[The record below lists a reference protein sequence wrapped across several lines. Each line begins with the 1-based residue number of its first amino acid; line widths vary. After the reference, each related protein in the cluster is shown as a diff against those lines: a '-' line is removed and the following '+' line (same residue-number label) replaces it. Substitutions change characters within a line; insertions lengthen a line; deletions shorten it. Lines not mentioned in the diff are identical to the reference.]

1 MTLRRLLF
9 WVHLGIGII
18 IGLVIGFLAVT
29 GSILTFQPQIVA
41 FAEKSIQITSPTQGS
56 CVAPS
61 DLLKNASDYRHGSA
75 TALALFSDPHRP
87 AEVSFGSDSVVL
99 VNSCDGR
106 VIGNGA
112 ERLRGFF
119 SGVKD
124 LHRWVALNGVRHE
137 QLRSIKDAC
146 VVAFVFMILSGL
158 VIWFPRKLTWQYL
171 RPAVIFRR
179 DLRGRAR
186 EWNWHN
192 VFGFWMAGP
201 LAVIALS
208 GTIMAYPWA
217 NALLYRVAGDHLPTE
232 RAETEPKRAKPLH
245 TDKFASLDLAI
256 RAAMTQDAKWQSL
269 EMRLPSDKDPNIAFR
284 LEEGDGSD
292 PRQRVQLVLART
304 DGHVVRVEPFSNN
317 SLGRRWRLNTR
328 FVHTGEMF
336 GIAGRIVALL
346 ACISALMLVWTG
358 FSLALRR
365 FASWRKRK
373 ASHERAGGR
382 QNRPKSPAQEAA
394 RV

>member
-9 WVHLGIGII
+9 WIHLGVGVI
-18 IGLVIGFLAVT
+18 IGLVIGVLAVT

-41 FAEKSIQITSPTQGS
+41 FAEKGAQITSPAQGP
-56 CVAPS
+56 CAAPS
-61 DLLKNASDYRHGSA
+61 DLLKKASDYRHGSA
-75 TALALFSDPHRP
+75 TSLVLFSDPHRP
-87 AEVSFGSDSVVL
+87 GEVSFGADSVVL

-112 ERLRGFF
+112 GKLRGFF
-119 SGVKD
+119 SSVRD
-124 LHRWVALNGVRHE
+124 LHRWVAFNGVRHE
-137 QLRSIKDAC
+137 RLRSIKDAC

-158 VIWFPRKLTWQYL
+158 VIWFPRKLTWQHL
-171 RPAVIFRR
+171 RPAVFFRL

-192 VFGFWMAGP
+192 VFGLWMAVP
-201 LAVIALS
+201 LTVIALS

-217 NALLYRVAGDHLPTE
+217 NALLYRVVGDHLPTE
-232 RAETEPKRAKPLH
+232 RAEAEPKKAKPLRA
-245 TDKFASLDLAI
+245 DRFASLDLAI
-256 RAAMTQDAKWQSL
+256 AAAMTQDAKWQSL
-269 EMRLPSDKDPNIAFR
+269 EMRLPSEKDPNVAFR

-292 PRQRVQLVLART
+292 PRQRVQLVLARM

-317 SLGRRWRLNTR
+317 SLGRRWRLYAR

-336 GIAGRIVALL
+336 GVPGRIVALL
-346 ACISALMLVWTG
+346 ACMSAFMLVWTG

-373 ASHERAGGR
+373 TSHEKFGGKR
-382 QNRPKSPAQEAA
+382 RSQSLAQEAA

>member
-1 MTLRRLLF
+1 MTFRRLLF
-9 WVHLGIGII
+9 WVHLGVGVV

-41 FAEKSIQITSPTQGS
+41 FAERSSQVTSPVQSS
-56 CVAPS
+56 CVNPS

-75 TALALFSDPHRP
+75 TSLVLFSDPHRP
-87 AEVSFGSDSVVL
+87 GEVFFGADSVVL
-99 VNSCDGR
+99 VNSCDGQ
-106 VIGNGA
+106 VIGNGTK
-112 ERLRGFF
+112 LRGFF
-119 SGVKD
+119 SGVRD
-124 LHRWVALNGVRHE
+124 LHRWVALNGMRHE
-137 QLRSIKDAC
+137 RLRSVKDAC
-146 VVAFVFMILSGL
+146 VVTFVFMIFSGL
-158 VIWFPRKLTWQYL
+158 VIWFPKKLTWQHL
-171 RPAVIFRR
+171 RPAVFFRR

-192 VFGFWMAGP
+192 VFGFWMAVP
-201 LAVIALS
+201 VAVIALS

-232 RAETEPKRAKPLH
+232 RAETESRRAKPLRA
-245 TDKFASLDLAI
+245 DKFASLDVAI
-256 RAAMTQDAKWQSL
+256 RAAMTEDVKWRSL
-269 EMRLPSDKDPNIAFR
+269 EMRLPSEKDPNVAFR

-304 DGHVVRVEPFSNN
+304 DGHVVRVDPFSNN
-317 SLGRRWRLNTR
+317 SPGRRWRIYAR

-336 GIAGRIVALL
+336 GMPGRIVALL
-346 ACISALMLVWTG
+346 ACISAFMLVWTG

-365 FASWRKRK
+365 FFSWRKRK
-373 ASHERAGGR
+373 TSRENVDGQR
-382 QNRPKSPAQEAA
+382 NPNSPVREAA